1 MDWMRE
7 EQKFKSERRPQI
19 SCFNAR
25 IDFLNNLSDGI
36 AKKLP
41 KQRKTSSSRQLE
53 MPLPPGCFPAK
64 ISLALSKSSNS
75 LCSAGSESTPT
86 SNRNFQNNTMST
98 TIESVIEPDVVAME
112 SRIDTWYAS
121 LCKSSSVREETI
133 QEEQEVLLV
142 KQPLTPAPRRV
153 TEAPAFQRL
162 SKLGAS
168 LKLQNGSYPMRY
180 SSQKGGKNN
189 NNNNNNNSNN
199 VNRKNEK
206 NAMKK
211 KQRNTNKTIE
221 HERDVSLASDF
232 QDDSMSNISSE
243 LYDEESSPPFSR
255 SSTPFSDA
263 PSIVSEQTSMLS
275 VDSTYGTSEF
285 SMFSSASK
293 SSRDYMYDFERLTNV
308 LDHID
313 GEVLK
318 QQLKECLMSKKARNI
333 KSLSSLLPANKFTGN
348 TSHCFRCHSEYDHV
362 HGNPTCVLRH
372 PQDDVLLISED
383 GSSAVFQCERCAC
396 VFKLN
401 DSLEYDEEKTDLVNC
416 GACYVG
422 QHTNISKKVNYSP
435 GGVAKT
441 CNQNGCAIFYV

>member
-1 MDWMRE
+1 MKSSPTSQSMDWMRE

-36 AKKLP
+36 VRKFP
-41 KQRKTSSSRQLE
+41 KQRKTSGNSRQFE
-53 MPLPPGCFPAK
+53 MPLPPGCFPDK
-64 ISLALSKSSNS
+64 VSLALSKSSNS
-75 LCSAGSESTPT
+75 LCGGSTSTT
-86 SNRNFQNNTMST
+86 NRSYQNTMST
-98 TIESVIEPDVVAME
+98 TVESVVEPDVVAME

-121 LCKSSSVREETI
+121 LCKTSESVREETI
-133 QEEQEVLLV
+133 EEEEGVLLV

-153 TEAPAFQRL
+153 TTAPVFQRL
-162 SKLGAS
+162 TKIGAS

-180 SSQKGGKNN
+180 SSRKNN
-189 NNNNNNNSNN
+189 NNNNN
-199 VNRKNEK
+199 VNKKNEK
-206 NAMKK
+206 NAKK
-211 KQRNTNKTIE
+211 KLQHNKTIE
-221 HERDVSLASDF
+221 HDRNVSLASNF
-232 QDDSMSNISSE
+232 QDDSLSNVSSE
-243 LYDEESSPPFSR
+243 LYDENSPPFSR

-318 QQLKECLMSKKARNI
+318 QQLKECLMSKKARTI
-333 KSLSSLLPANKFTGN
+333 KSLSSLLPANKFSGK
-348 TSHCFRCHSEYDHV
+348 TSHCFRCHGEYDQV
-362 HGNPTCVLRH
+362 HGNTTCVLRH

-396 VFKLN
+396 VFKLK

-416 GACYVG
+416 GACFVG
-422 QHTNISKKVNYSP
+422 QHTNNSKKVNYSP